1 MSRIAVVGAGMAGL
15 AAARALQAQ
24 GLAVTVFEK
33 SRGFGGRC
41 ATRWIGDYRFDT
53 GATFVTPDGHALGA
67 VIQTE
72 LSTDGL
78 IQIEKPMFACSKG
91 RVMSG
96 EVQHPT
102 PRRFCYQSGMNELGK
117 RLAEGLDVQRETRIE
132 SLARRDLGF
141 EVNGALFDGVIV
153 AIPLPQAQDLLAEVY
168 PGRGWPSVRY
178 RKCLSVLLGFDHRVE
193 VPYHGLVD
201 PQQDEPIAW
210 ISFEHEKV
218 PSGRAPEGHMSL
230 VVQLNERTSDLKYD
244 REASAVVQDVMV
256 DLRRMFP
263 TLKDP
268 VASDVMRWRYSHAIG
283 TVGLQALNR
292 GEDRLILT
300 GDMISGAR
308 AQLAYDAGLA
318 AAGELTARLG

>member
-15 AAARALQAQ
+15 AAARSLTAR
-24 GLAVTVFEK
+24 GHEVTVFEK

-53 GATFVTPDGHALGA
+53 GATFITPDGHALGQ
-67 VIQTE
+67 VMQTE
-72 LSTDGL
+72 LPTEGL
-78 IQIEKPMFACSKG
+78 IQIEKPMFKCSKG

-102 PRRFCYQSGMNELGK
+102 PRRFCYQSGINELGK
-117 RLAEGLDVQRETRIE
+117 RLAEGLSVHRETRIE
-132 SLARRDLGF
+132 SVARDGKGF
-141 EVNGALFDGVIV
+141 EVQGQGYDGVIF
-153 AIPLPQAQDLLAEVY
+153 AIPLPQAQALLERVCPA
-168 PGRGWPSVRY
+168 RAWPVVRY
-178 RKCLSVLLGFDHRVE
+178 RKCLSVLLGFDHRIE

-218 PSGRAPEGHMSL
+218 PHGRAPEGHMAL
-230 VVQLNERTSDLKYD
+230 VVQLNERTSDLKYERD
-244 REASAVVQDVMV
+244 AEAIVHDLLV

-263 TLKDP
+263 GLKDP

-283 TVGLQALNR
+283 TVGLQSLNR
-292 GEDRLILT
+292 GEDPLILT

-308 AQLAYDAGLA
+308 AHLAFDAGLA
-318 AAGELTARLG
+318 AAEELMARLG